1 MHWTQDPKNHAR
13 VVAMAKRNAATRKAN
28 KMASTK
34 TISKKRT
41 LLTELAIRGARAEI
55 TELEERITS
64 LKVFLARA

>member
-1 MHWTQDPKNHAR
+1 
-13 VVAMAKRNAATRKAN
+13 MAKRNAATRKAN